1 MKKLIT
7 SGLMAFLFL
16 LSGDLGQPFAETVKV
31 GIVHHVSDAGIFIAL
46 EKGYFKEQAIE
57 IDLPRF
63 RSAGDMM
70 APLGTGELHVVGG
83 GINPGLYNAIARGIQ
98 MIAVAD
104 KGSLPPGRGYLA
116 IVVRKD
122 LWDDKKV
129 TSVKDLKGRP
139 VATNAA
145 NSPTIFQWAKALGA
159 VGLTL
164 ADVDLKTIDWP
175 LMIPALQNKAIDAA
189 IISEP
194 LSSMAEDRNVGL
206 KMLTTDKVTPNMGIA
221 VIIYSKDFSAK
232 KPELAKRWMTAY
244 LKAVRFYNDALREG
258 GSKREEVVETLIKNT
273 TVKERKM
280 YDRMIWAGLN
290 PNGFLNKESI
300 MDYQRFL
307 QERGEIPKPVPISQ
321 VVDDS
326 FVEAALRVLG
336 KYDAK

>member
-1 MKKLIT
+1 MRTIIT
-7 SGLMAFLFL
+7 FGLTALLFL
-16 LSGDLGQPFAETVKV
+16 LAGGPGPGLAETVKV
-31 GIVHHVSDAGIFIAL
+31 GVVHHVSDAGIFIAL

-57 IDLPRF
+57 IDMPRF

-70 APLGTGELHVVGG
+70 APLGTGELHVAGG
-83 GINPGLYNAIARGIQ
+83 GINPGLYNGIARGIQ
-98 MIAVAD
+98 MIVVAD
-104 KGSLPPGRGYLA
+104 KGSLPPGRGYLI

-122 LWDDKKV
+122 LWDEKKV

-145 NSPTIFQWAKALGA
+145 NSPTIYQWAKALGPA
-159 VGLTL
+159 GLTL

-194 LSSMAEDRNVGL
+194 LASMAEERNVGL
-206 KMLTTDKVTPNMGIA
+206 KMLTTDKVTPHMGIA
-221 VIIYSKDFSAK
+221 AIIYSKDFAGK
-232 KPELAKRWMTAY
+232 KPDLAKRWMTAY

-273 TVKERKM
+273 TVKERRM
-280 YDRMIWAGLN
+280 YDRMVWAGLD
-290 PNGFLNKESI
+290 PNGYVNKESL

-307 QERGEIPKPVPISQ
+307 QERGEIPKPVPVSQ
-321 VVDDS
+321 IVDDS
-326 FVEAALRVLG
+326 YVEAALRVLG
-336 KYDAK
+336 KYEAK